1 MYNGILLTRDDQ
13 IRQECDQI
21 FVGNP
26 DISIIPTTSLDD
38 LNIKNSSSNFL
49 FILVS
54 ELNNDILGQIKRLQ
68 EYIPDLALILY
79 NHSLILSDLKDV
91 SEANELKIVVGQNRQ
106 KNLLALL
113 DELLQNYWRK
123 IPYEQFDIEIETL
136 SPRMKKA
143 LLFLESARITDCNIG
158 RIAKYLNISAGYFS
172 QEFKRETGQSFRKFM
187 QNVLNYYEEIILEKV
202 NLPAKNISRLLGYS
216 ELSSFSRSFKK
227 RNGISPTEYKK
238 LVKM

>member
-26 DISIIPTTSLDD
+26 DIRIIPTTSLDD
-38 LNIKNSSSNFL
+38 LKIKSSSSNFL

-91 SEANELKIVVGQNRQ
+91 GEATGLKIVVGQNRQ
-106 KNLLALL
+106 KNLLSLL

-123 IPYEQFDIEIETL
+123 IPYEQFNIKFESL
-136 SPRMKKA
+136 SPRMRKA
-143 LLFLESARITDCNIG
+143 LQFIESARITDCNIG
-158 RIAKYLNISAGYFS
+158 SIAKYLNISPGYFS
-172 QEFKRETGQSFRKFM
+172 QEFKRETGQSFRRFM
-187 QNVLNYYEEIILEKV
+187 QNVLNYYEEIIFEKV